1 MSSPVSSD
9 NELLAVAAAL
19 RGLDPDGSRTA
30 TVLRNTF
37 DQLYDG
43 QGTGRYRWDQLY
55 KTEKTHCGTLVEI
68 NLQREF
74 DFEDGTVLDYTI
86 VGTDIDCK
94 YSQELGGWMIPP
106 EAVNRL
112 CLVISG
118 TDNATPTFSAG
129 LVRIAP
135 DRLGAPNRDAKA
147 KLNAVGRTA
156 VAWLF
161 RDVAMPANV
170 LLQLDRSVVDN
181 ILGLPSGQKRI
192 NELFRSATGRI
203 VGRGAVATVAQQ
215 DDYMK
220 RVRANGGARTALRNE
235 GILILGRFKSHAAIA
250 RALRLPVPGPGDSI
264 SVRVVRAGRRGSGVA
279 EIAGRFW
286 KIAAP
291 SDPIVRAPKLPKI

>member
-1 MSSPVSSD
+1 VTSRTDRELKLVSAQ
-9 NELLAVAAAL
+9 LLA
-19 RGLDPDGSRTA
+19 LDPQGIRMGR
-30 TVLRNTF
+30 VLRTTF

-43 QGTGRYRWDQLY
+43 QRTGRYRWDQLY

-74 DFEDGTVLDYTI
+74 DFKDGQTLDYAI
-86 VGTDIDCK
+86 ADIEVDCK
-94 YSQELGGWMIPP
+94 YSQEVWGWMIPP

-118 TDNATPTFSAG
+118 ADNATPTFSAG
-129 LVRIAP
+129 LVRITP

-147 KLNAVGRTA
+147 KLNAAGRNA

-161 RDVAMPANV
+161 RDAPLLANV

-181 ILGLPSGQKRI
+181 IFGLRSGQKRV
-192 NELFRSATGRI
+192 NQLFRSAAGRI

-220 RVRANGGARTALRNE
+220 RVRENGGARTALRDE
-235 GILILGRFKSHAAIA
+235 GILILGQFKSHAAIA
-250 RALRLPVPGPGDSI
+250 LALGLSVPGPGDSI
-264 SVRVVRAGRRGSGVA
+264 SVRVVRAARRGPGVV
-279 EIAGRFW
+279 EIAGRLW
-286 KIAAP
+286 KMASP
-291 SDPIVRAPKLPKI
+291 SDSIVRAPSLPKIKR